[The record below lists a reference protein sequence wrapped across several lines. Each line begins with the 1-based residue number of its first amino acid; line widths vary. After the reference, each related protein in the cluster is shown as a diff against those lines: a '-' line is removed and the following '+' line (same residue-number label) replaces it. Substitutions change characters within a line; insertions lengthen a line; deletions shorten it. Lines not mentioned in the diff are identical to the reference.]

1 MEQKKPTEETLEES
15 ENSQPKTQD
24 SSQNPSSENPNSL
37 SPGSKRP
44 KRLLSFENLPLFG
57 NRYFLLFVLTLLV
70 ATGVVLTT
78 LRSSKNNS
86 TLKKSQSLTQQQLSE
101 LKAGTTI
108 VGDSQQI
115 LDIQGN
121 SVFEGQVL
129 LRNNLDVAGSV
140 KVGGTISL
148 PSIVVGGASNFGQVV
163 VNGTLSIG
171 GNTTLQGQV
180 NIQKSL
186 AVAGNGSFSGSLSA
200 SQISVNTLQLNG
212 DLVVN
217 RHIIATGSLP
227 SKTNGTAIGGGG
239 TASVSGSD
247 TAGTI
252 TINTGSSPPAG
263 NLVTVNFAQR
273 FNTTP
278 HVVVS
283 PVGSS
288 AAALDYYV
296 TRNVAGFTLATL
308 NPPAAGASFSFDYI
322 VFD

>member
-1 MEQKKPTEETLEES
+1 MEDNKQKKPTEETLEETEATPTKVAS
-15 ENSQPKTQD
+15 SSDGTLGQPEETMVD
-24 SSQNPSSENPNSL
+24 H
-37 SPGSKRP
+37 GKRFGVLE
-44 KRLLSFENLPLFG
+44 KIPLFG
-57 NRYFLLFVLTLLV
+57 NRYFLLFLVVLLV
-70 ATGVVLTT
+70 AAGVILLTFK
-78 LRSSKNNS
+78 SSKDNS
-86 TLKKSQSLTQQQLSE
+86 AQKKNQTLTPQQLSE
-101 LKAGTTI
+101 LRAGTTI

-200 SQISVNTLQLNG
+200 AQISVSTLQLNG
-212 DLVVN
+212 DLVVAK
-217 RHIIATGSLP
+217 HIIASGSLP
-227 SKTNGTAIGGGG
+227 SKTNGTAVGGGG

-252 TINTGSSPPAG
+252 TINTGSGPPAG
-263 NLVTVNFAQR
+263 NLVTINFAQR

-278 HVVVS
+278 HVVVT
-283 PVGSS
+283 PIGS
-288 AAALDYYV
+288 AAAGLDYYV
-296 TRNVAGFTLATL
+296 TRTVAGFTLATL
-308 NPPAAGASFSFDYI
+308 NPPPAGSSFSFDYI